1 MYNERKDNFSIKD
14 IVLQILFVIVF
25 IFILMWLF
33 PSKEFVK
40 DSLQPLY
47 DRIFN
52 ENILMMKDA
61 AKSYY
66 TDPRLPQNVGD
77 KVSMTLGEMLDKK
90 IILPFTDSK
99 GRACD
104 NVGSY
109 VEITK
114 MDEEYIMKVNLKCT
128 EQENYLLVYMGCYTY
143 CTTTICEKNEQD
155 IKTPTIIPTN
165 PTRPG
170 GGGNKTPNPDKPTTP
185 PTNKP
190 TPTATPTNKPTPTP
204 TAPPTDKP
212 TTPPTEKP
220 TPTATPT
227 NKPTPTPTPPEKEY
241 ICQYIKVVDASY
253 TEWGNWSSWSTTS
266 RVENDLTQVESKTE
280 IEYTTEVKQIGERIK
295 TRTITY
301 KDKNKPIYG
310 WKDVKVQIGTENKKV
325 CTASEEKQVPTGEY
339 AYTEW
344 KDTGVERQF
353 TSEPPLSATER
364 WYFVR
369 TIDQDCNCA
378 FGKVRIYA
386 QQTRNKYPITDTVS
400 VCTKWDVQSVPVY
413 KTQKVKVI
421 VDYGTSTRT
430 ETYKE
435 PIYGEVKVPHNV
447 TYWRYRT
454 REITEGYRDETWIDC
469 DDKEAAQKLKKK
481 GYKFTGVKK
490 EK

>member
-1 MYNERKDNFSIKD
+1 MYNERRDNFSIKD

-33 PSKEFVK
+33 PSKQFVK

-66 TDPRLPQNVGD
+66 TDPRLPQKVGD

-104 NVGSY
+104 NTASY

-143 CTTTICEKNEQD
+143 CTTTICEKNKED
-155 IKTPTIIPTN
+155 VKTPTIIPTK
-165 PTRPG
+165 PKP
-170 GGGNKTPNPDKPTTP
+170 TPN

-190 TPTATPTNKPTPTP
+190 
-204 TAPPTDKP
+204 
-212 TTPPTEKP
+212 
-220 TPTATPT
+220 
-227 NKPTPTPTPPEKEY
+227 KPTPTPTPKPGKEY
-241 ICQYIKVVDASY
+241 ICQYIKTVDASY
-253 TEWGNWSSWSTTS
+253 TDWGNWSSWSTTE
-266 RVENDLTQVESKTE
+266 RFENDLTQVQSKTE
-280 IEYTTEVKQIGERIK
+280 TTYTTETVQIGEKIVTK
-295 TRTITY
+295 TITY
-301 KDKNKPIYG
+301 KDKDKPIYG
-310 WKDVKVQIGTENKKV
+310 WKEVKVQVSTENKKV
-325 CTASEEKQVPTGEY
+325 CTATTTKEVGTGEY

-353 TSEPPLSATER
+353 TSEPPLTATER

-378 FGKVRIYA
+378 FGQVRVYA
-386 QQTRNKYPITDTVS
+386 QQTRKKYEITKTQT
-400 VCTKWDVQSVPVY
+400 VCTNWEVKSVPVY
-413 KTQKVKVI
+413 VTQKVKVI
-421 VDYGTSTRT
+421 VDYGTSQRT

-435 PIYGEVKVPHNV
+435 PIYGEIKVPHH
-447 TYWRYRT
+447 TKYYRYRT
-454 REITEGYRDETWIDC
+454 RELKDGYRDEVWIDC
-469 DDKEAAQKLKKK
+469 DDTNAANNLKKQ
-481 GYKFTGVKK
+481 GYKFTGVRK